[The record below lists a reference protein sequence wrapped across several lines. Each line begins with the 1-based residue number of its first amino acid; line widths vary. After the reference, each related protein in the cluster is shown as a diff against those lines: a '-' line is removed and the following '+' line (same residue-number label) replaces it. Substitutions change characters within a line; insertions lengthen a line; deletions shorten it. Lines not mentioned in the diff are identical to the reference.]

1 MSWCIGRRCTTR
13 KNSQID
19 TALNKCKS
27 EDPSVCRDA
36 LYNIVNYIKEND
48 DKKRYCVKHGA
59 AKVIVD
65 AVKRHQKVKE
75 IASSACLAL
84 YYMVKIGPEGVDACM
99 KAGAPLMAT
108 ETIMNNMKDVDGCI
122 NASDLIRK
130 LAQSSDTNKQIIK
143 DMTFGQYQQFSITL
157 VIMFAKM
164 THEGRET
171 TSQRDEEEKEYVLD
185 RLNELS
191 DVLYDDEEEDE
202 EASRILG
209 EEEEDPGKTPNQ
221 NSEGSKNGNPGNPEK
236 PGGGGRRRRKR
247 ATQKKKKAKRR
258 NTRKGLK
265 YV

>member
-1 MSWCIGRRCTTR
+1 MSACFGRRCTR

-27 EDPSVCRDA
+27 EDPSVCRNA

-130 LAQSSDTNKQIIK
+130 LAQSSDNNKQIIK
-143 DMTFGQYQQFSITL
+143 GMTFGQSRISITL
-157 VIMFAKM
+157 LAIIFARM

-171 TSQRDEEEKEYVLD
+171 TSQRDKEDKDYVLD
-185 RLNELS
+185 RLDALS
-191 DVLYDDEEEDE
+191 EVLYDDESEDDE
-202 EASRILG
+202 G
-209 EEEEDPGKTPNQ
+209 EEEDDEGEDPRKHP
-221 NSEGSKNGNPGNPEK
+221 NGNPEGPNNE
-236 PGGGGRRRRKR
+236 GGGRRRRKR
-247 ATQKKKKAKRR
+247 ATQKKKKTKRR

>member
-1 MSWCIGRRCTTR
+1 MFACLRRRCTP

-27 EDPSVCRDA
+27 EVPSVCRDA

-99 KAGAPLMAT
+99 TAGAPLMAVT
-108 ETIMNNMKDVDGCI
+108 AIMSNMEDVNVCI

-130 LAQSSDTNKQIIK
+130 LAQSSDNNKQIIK
-143 DMTFGQYQQFSITL
+143 GMKLGQLPITL
-157 VIMFAKM
+157 AIMFARI

-171 TSQRDEEEKEYVLD
+171 TSQRDEEDKDYVLD
-185 RLNELS
+185 RLDALS
-191 DVLYDDEEEDE
+191 EVLYDDESEDDE
-202 EASRILG
+202 G
-209 EEEEDPGKTPNQ
+209 EEEDDEGEDPRKHP
-221 NSEGSKNGNPGNPEK
+221 NGNPEGPNNE
-236 PGGGGRRRRKR
+236 GGGRRRRKR
-247 ATQKKKKAKRR
+247 ATQKKKKTKRR

>member
-1 MSWCIGRRCTTR
+1 MLACSGRCTR

-36 LYNIVNYIKEND
+36 LYNIVNYIKENE

-99 KAGAPLMAT
+99 EAGAPLMAT

-130 LAQSSDTNKQIIK
+130 LVESSDTNKQIIK
-143 DMTFGQYQQFSITL
+143 DMTFGQYHQFSITL

-164 THEGRET
+164 THEERET
-171 TSQRDEEEKEYVLD
+171 TSQRDEQDKVYVLN
-185 RLNELS
+185 RLNALS

-209 EEEEDPGKTPNQ
+209 EEEDEDPRKTPIQ
-221 NSEGSKNGNPGNPEK
+221 NSEGSNNGNPGNPEK
-236 PGGGGRRRRKR
+236 PGGGGRHRRKR